1 MFLME
6 GFPFYDILRL
16 KAFYFKP
23 LGLGHKATVSL
34 TTSKG
39 IHGKNNV
46 QANGHPSV
54 VKHRQ
59 ILRRV
64 KRRRLNF
71 LVSDPGVRNCHGK
84 TLERRRV

>member
-23 LGLGHKATVSL
+23 LGLGHKATISL

-54 VKHRQ
+54 VKRRQ
-59 ILRRV
+59 I

-71 LVSDPGVRNCHGK
+71 LVSDPGVGNCHGK